1 MYYLLLFFW
10 MVFFTYRF
18 YALYFS
24 KCAFWITFF
33 QPIKAVAY
41 TQSVIGSY
49 HSSPFYVNRLGT
61 KEAQQV
67 NRVYSVYHMPSH
79 FAHISMQDYRIIE
92 SAMTPAGTGY
102 IDQLVPQCEKMT
114 KEASNYYRNAQTTSS
129 FYETISL

>member
-1 MYYLLLFFW
+1 MYYLVLFFW
-10 MVFFTYRF
+10 MVFLTYRF

-49 HSSPFYVNRLGT
+49 HSSPFYVNRLGST
-61 KEAQQV
+61 KEVRQV

-92 SAMTPAGTGY
+92 AAMTPAGTGY
-102 IDQLVPQCEKMT
+102 RSACTTMWKDDERGLKLLPK
-114 KEASNYYRNAQTTSS
+114 RPTTSS